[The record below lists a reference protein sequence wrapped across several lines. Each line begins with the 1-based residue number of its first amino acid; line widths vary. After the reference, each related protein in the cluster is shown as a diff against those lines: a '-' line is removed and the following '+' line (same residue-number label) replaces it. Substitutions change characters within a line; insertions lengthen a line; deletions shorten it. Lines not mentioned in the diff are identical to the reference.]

1 MLTLW
6 IILLLWAGCCGTGSP
21 RSCILARRGE
31 TPPLRQVLGGIEVI
45 IVNCDEGRVFYW
57 CRLSLVIYS
66 FGSSRFLT
74 RASRE
79 LKNTAHLITFSGYLK
94 SRSIAVVRRRSLR
107 SPPDMLSTLIGVGR
121 VRDPLEP
128 LSTNSVARRQ
138 KSQTRETTLVEEVT
152 TSSRT

>member
-31 TPPLRQVLGGIEVI
+31 TPPLRPVLGGIEVI

-128 LSTNSVARRQ
+128 LSTSSVARRHKTATQ
-138 KSQTRETTLVEEVT
+138 RNNID
-152 TSSRT
+152 